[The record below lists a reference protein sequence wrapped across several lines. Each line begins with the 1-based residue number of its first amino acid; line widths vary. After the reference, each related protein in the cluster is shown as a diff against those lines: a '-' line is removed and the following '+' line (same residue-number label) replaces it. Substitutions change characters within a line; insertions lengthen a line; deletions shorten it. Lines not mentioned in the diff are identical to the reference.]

1 MNNKTILFTF
11 VILLFIFLSTVLV
24 YKYFKSNLESFAG
37 SNSFSGYSNQGGSNM
52 TDSIWEYITH
62 FTRIPHPSNDDKEI
76 RLFKFTKN
84 PNSKVTYKRLEE
96 STLIGKKSDD
106 ISHLN
111 KELTFG
117 CFFTN
122 ENIQEFEFDKP
133 GGLPNEF
140 DPDDEATKFELGQID
155 KLVYFNY
162 DDEAIEN
169 TSTQYNDTHFN
180 ATRPF
185 IDIKGVTIDSTSGKR
200 NHVSIFEISIK
211 NPGGQTKAF
220 NELEVNYKDEPL
232 FKTSDKNINIIKFKN
247 IRGLSFISISL
258 KNNRKTYIPE
268 LHINLNNQHYIHKFK
283 KNKLNFDFPID
294 KIIVSNFNGFVGH
307 FRFLNRVYDTNDFCN
322 TFNCDIPCFEPQSK
336 YIDNP
341 QNKKPVSSKVEGKE
355 LNDNY
360 VEFNGDVNQCIK
372 HCMKTCNNIEKCQK
386 ICINCE
392 VDGQTWTDDQKAL
405 RCPWL
410 KEIKIQGATIPDAP
424 VIRGFP
430 GDGSILVEWKKPF
443 DGRNDIT
450 NYIVLFYESFNKKN
464 GIQVSIS
471 GKSDT
476 DICEYEIKN
485 LKNKTHYDIIIRAVN
500 NKGIGKPS
508 NIITVSPN
516 GQVIANTNQHIF
528 NELDDELNKKVNKI
542 PLDFTCGLTNYDSVG
557 HTLDYYNEADINIKD
572 AILDSKK
579 LSLDTPGERV
589 KVKLTE
595 EDIDELSSS
604 RVNMTVFGTVL
615 EYVDEDKKVSI
626 LIDGN
631 SEPNLIHISNIS
643 KI

>member
-24 YKYFKSNLESFAG
+24 YKYFKPNIESF
-37 SNSFSGYSNQGGSNM
+37 SDSKSFYGYSSQSDLNTTESN
-52 TDSIWEYITH
+52 WENIKH
-62 FTRIPHPSNDDKEI
+62 FIRIPHPSNDEKEI
-76 RLFKFTKN
+76 RMFKFNINLANLKRN
-84 PNSKVTYKRLEE
+84 SNVIFRRSKVIDSSILDRKF
-96 STLIGKKSDD
+96 DD
-106 ISHLN
+106 LSYLN

-122 ENIQEFEFDKP
+122 ESPQNIFKIGEM
-133 GGLPNEF
+133 GNL
-140 DPDDEATKFELGQID
+140 DDEGKD
-155 KLVYFNY
+155 
-162 DDEAIEN
+162 
-169 TSTQYNDTHFN
+169 
-180 ATRPF
+180 PF
-185 IDIKGVTIDSTSGKR
+185 ISYDETHTNNVDSNKPFIHIKGVKIEGGSQKPE
-200 NHVSIFEISIK
+200 SIFKIFIVPTDDGK
-211 NPGGQTKAF
+211 Q
-220 NELEVNYKDEPL
+220 NELEVKYKGVTL
-232 FKTSDKNINIIKFKN
+232 FQNDSKKNIIKFNN
-247 IRGLSFISISL
+247 IRGLSFICISL
-258 KNNRKTYIPE
+258 KNNKKTYIPE
-268 LHINLNNQHYIHKFK
+268 LHINLNNQHYIHKFTEK
-283 KNKLNFDFPID
+283 ELDFDFPID
-294 KIIVSNFNGFVGH
+294 RIKVSNFNGFVGH
-307 FRFLNRVYDTNDFCN
+307 FRFLNRIYSTNEFCK

-336 YIDNP
+336 FIDNTE
-341 QNKKPVSSKVEGKE
+341 NKKPVSSKVEVKV
-355 LNDNY
+355 LNEKY

-392 VDGQTWTDDQKAL
+392 IDGKIWSDEEKAL

-410 KEIKIQGATIPDAP
+410 KEIKIQDATIPDAP

-443 DGRNDIT
+443 DGRSGIT

-516 GQVIANTNQHIF
+516 GQVIANTNQNIF
-528 NELDDELNKKVNKI
+528 NELEDELNQKVNKI

-572 AILDSKK
+572 AILDSNK

-589 KVKLTE
+589 KVKLTKK
-595 EDIDELSSS
+595 DISELSSS
-604 RVNMTVFGTVL
+604 RENMTEFGTVL
-615 EYVDEDKKVSI
+615 EYANEDKKVSI
-626 LIDGN
+626 LIDGDLT
-631 SEPNLIHISNIS
+631 PNLIHISNIS